1 MQLQLEDFRIFEKI
15 EGKKMIK
22 LLAKIFIKNSSNYQD
37 VKVREQYG
45 VLCGAVGIGLNI
57 ILFLAKF
64 LFGTISVSVAMV
76 ADAFNNLS
84 DAASS
89 IIQILGFKLSSKKPD
104 PEHPFGHG
112 RIEYISGLI
121 ISMLILLMGFELLK
135 SSVSSIL
142 NPKTLSV
149 STFSIVI
156 MIFAIG
162 IKLYMMIYNLSI
174 SKKINSVSM
183 KATATDSF
191 FDCIST
197 FLVLL
202 SLILSNFTTLPVD
215 GIAGV
220 VVSLFILYGGLSSAF
235 ETIEPLLGTSPDKD
249 FVLQIEK
256 ELLNHKPIV
265 GMHDLVIHDYG
276 PGRLM
281 ISLHAEVPGNMNIFE
296 LHDSI
301 DVTEV
306 EIAQKFNCHVV
317 IHMDPIDLDN
327 EDLKK
332 YKEGL
337 SKILKEIHIELH
349 AHDVRMVPGI
359 THTNLIFD
367 VVKPFD
373 YKKTDDELVK
383 TIQSSVSNKWQNVCC
398 VITVDQPFTK
408 H

>member
-1 MQLQLEDFRIFEKI
+1 
-15 EGKKMIK
+15 MIK

-64 LFGTISVSVAMV
+64 LFGTISASVAMV

-156 MIFAIG
+156 LIFAIG
-162 IKLYMMIYNLSI
+162 IKLYMMLYNLSI

-197 FLVLL
+197 ALVLI
-202 SLILSNFTTLPVD
+202 SLIFANFTTLPID
-215 GIAGV
+215 GIAGL
-220 VVSLFILYGGLSSAF
+220 VVSLFILYGGITSAL
-235 ETIEPLLGTSPDKD
+235 ETIEPLLGSAPDSD
-249 FVLQIEK
+249 FVKQIEE
-256 ELLNHKPIV
+256 ELLSHKPIV

-296 LHDSI
+296 IHDAV
-301 DVTEV
+301 DVAEV
-306 EIAQKFNCHVV
+306 SIAQKFNCHVV
-317 IHMDPIDLDN
+317 IHMDPIDTEN
-327 EDLKK
+327 EDLKQ
-332 YKEGL
+332 YKLML
-337 SKILKEIHIELH
+337 SDLLKEINPSLQ
-349 AHDVRMVPGI
+349 AHDIRMVPGV

-373 YKKTDDELVK
+373 YKKTDDELIK
-383 TIQSSVSNKWQNVCC
+383 EIQSSVLKKCQNVFC
-398 VITVDQPFTK
+398 VITIDQPYTK